1 MTIAGISWHITVVET
16 MVRKPGT
23 TEIWIQTDVYVSI
36 CETNE
41 AQEANVVAAILV
53 EVLKEY
59 KKKYPNIKEV
69 WLR

>member
-1 MTIAGISWHITVVET
+1 

-23 TEIWIQTDVYVSI
+23 NDVYIRTDVYVSI

-41 AQEANVVAAILV
+41 AQEASVVAATLV
-53 EVLKEY
+53 EVLKMY
-59 KKKYPNIKEV
+59 KKQYPSVKEV

>member
-41 AQEANVVAAILV
+41 AQEASVVAAILV

>member
-1 MTIAGISWHITVVET
+1 

-23 TEIWIQTDVYVSI
+23 TEIYIQTDVYASI